1 VNLES
6 SRGLFVKIL
15 GALVN
20 WICNLEQNGGGGGGQ
35 SAKFVVE
42 GLSGI
47 TFLK

>member
-20 WICNLEQNGGGGGGQ
+20 WICNLEQNGGGGG
-35 SAKFVVE
+35 AKCK
-42 GLSGI
+42 I
-47 TFLK
+47 CC